1 MNAHGTLIMTTV
13 DSEPLAAAL
22 ATSLVERRLA
32 ACVQQIR
39 IASRYRWN
47 GEVRCDDEIL
57 LLVKTSAEAAD
68 AAMQAIEDEHPYEV
82 PEIVALP
89 ITGGLPAYL
98 DWLVKETVP
107 ACCPDDSQ

>member
-1 MNAHGTLIMTTV
+1 MDARGMLIMTTM
-13 DSEPLAAAL
+13 DSEPLAATL
-22 ATSLVERRLA
+22 GTKLVERRLA

-47 GEVRCDDEIL
+47 GQVQCDDEIL
-57 LLVKTSAEAAD
+57 LLIKTSVEAAD

-82 PEIVALP
+82 PEIIALP

-98 DWLVKETVP
+98 DWLAKET
-107 ACCPDDSQ
+107 DSADAFKA